1 MIFMAVRDVMAV
13 EPWYPRDW
21 LSSEARAVLTPAGRS
36 AYRDLLDA
44 AWLAGG
50 RLRDDDRVLQGL
62 SGLDRGEWEA
72 VREDVLRYFPVVEAG
87 WRANPRQVA
96 EYEKAAAYKAGS
108 KKGGEH
114 RAATLAPE
122 RRSEIAKAAA
132 DARWKPA
139 ECLPDACSVLANAC
153 TPSPSPTPTPTHKRE
168 EETPSESCPQE
179 RTVAK
184 KKLDLPPLAEIWN
197 AEVAGSSLSLVRLWS
212 AARDRVLK
220 ARLAEEGDL
229 EVWRG
234 AIRHLL
240 ASAYHTGGNDRG
252 WKADL
257 DFLLQAAQA
266 PKWLDKARSGPPVA
280 TGDEMTPQLRRL
292 MGGA

>member
-1 MIFMAVRDVMAV
+1 MAV

-21 LSSEARAVLTPAGRS
+21 LSSEARAVLTPSGRS

-44 AWLAGG
+44 GWLAGG

-72 VREDVLRYFPVVEAG
+72 VREDVLRYFPMVEPG
-87 WRANPRQVA
+87 WRANPRQLVEYAKA
-96 EYEKAAAYKAGS
+96 EGYREAS
-108 KKGGEH
+108 RRGGEI
-114 RAATLAPE
+114 RAANLSPD

-139 ECLPDACSVLANAC
+139 ECLPDASPMLANAC
-153 TPSPSPTPTPTHKRE
+153 TPSPSPTPTPTPTRKE
-168 EETPSESCPQE
+168 EENQTRPQE
-179 RTVAK
+179 RTAVRK
-184 KKLDLPPLAEIWN
+184 NLDLPPLAVIWN
-197 AEVAGSSLSLVRLWS
+197 EEVAGSSLSVVRIWS
-212 AARDRVLK
+212 VARDRVLK

-257 DFLLQAAQA
+257 DFLLQAGQA
-266 PKWLDKARSGPPVA
+266 PKWLDKARSGPPA
-280 TGDEMTPQLRRL
+280 RADDEMTPQLRRL
-292 MGGA
+292 LGGA

>member
-1 MIFMAVRDVMAV
+1 MAVRDVMAV

-21 LSSEARAVLTPAGRS
+21 LSSEARAVLTPSGRS

-62 SGLDRGEWEA
+62 SGLDRGEWDA
-72 VREDVLRYFPVVEAG
+72 VREDVLRYFPVVEGG
-87 WRANPRQVA
+87 WRSNPRQVV
-96 EYEKAAAYKAGS
+96 EYAKAVAYRAGS
-108 KKGGEH
+108 KKGGEN
-114 RAATLAPE
+114 RAATLTPD

-179 RTVAK
+179 RTAAS
-184 KKLDLPPLAEIWN
+184 KKLDLPPFALLWN
-197 AEVAGSSLSLVRLWS
+197 EKVAGSPLKTIRVWT
-212 AARDRVLK
+212 AKRDRVVK

-229 EVWRG
+229 GLWGLAMEHLAASPHHRG
-234 AIRHLL
+234 E
-240 ASAYHTGGNDRG
+240 NDRG
-252 WKADL
+252 WVADV
-257 DFLLQAAQA
+257 DFLLQAEQYA
-266 PKWLDKARSGPPVA
+266 KWLDLAHGGPPVKA
-280 TGDEMTPQLRRL
+280 DPEVTPQLRRL
-292 MGGA
+292 MGGV